1 MESIRVLFRARHTK
15 KIVGKPCARNGHAR
29 FERGIWKRA
38 CYAGTAPVTTKVY
51 KDLPNSTE
59 AGFSRKGYMSMI
71 GKSLDP
77 KKRTSIKNWFVMD
90 LKRLHLLARIW

>member
-1 MESIRVLFRARHTK
+1 MIGQLNSQYGKVINLVQIDGCVEFGISLFSSVSSAYNKST
-15 KIVGKPCARNGHAR
+15 
-29 FERGIWKRA
+29 F
-38 CYAGTAPVTTKVY
+38 Y